1 MPVNEEVVHWFN
13 NKITLGTLT
22 LPFTWQALLLTWV
35 LPLTITLLLV
45 ILVPV
50 IVRRALTRAEIQE
63 EGRQKVLVP
72 LNMILRTL
80 GVLTMTVFT
89 IALFGDNIWEALNAI
104 AEPFQTPFYE
114 SGNTKISL
122 STLILVIPILYLA
135 SWLGGASKKITDR
148 YLFSQ
153 MKLSESKK
161 FGVASLVRYGV
172 IVLTMLVGLPMVG
185 IDLSSLLVLFSVLGI
200 GLGFGLQTTVS
211 NFFAGLVM
219 IFSQP
224 VKEGDFISLEHHM
237 GTVQKVNLLSTILL
251 TPTNETLIVP
261 NSFIV
266 NNVIHNHTFENRWII
281 QKVPV
286 AVHYNSDI
294 TKVKEILL
302 QIGRDSPY
310 NYPKK
315 EPEVRFL
322 LLADSGLNYELLL
335 TLKDVK
341 DKFQSLTWANEQII
355 ERFREAGIA
364 IPYPQMDVH
373 LDKG

>member
-172 IVLTMLVGLPMVG
+172 IVLTMLVGLPHG
-185 IDLSSLLVLFSVLGI
+185 GDRPFLTFSPFLRPGYRSGVL
-200 GLGFGLQTTVS
+200 GLQTTVS

-322 LLADSGLNYELLL
+322 LLADSGLNYELLF
-335 TLKDVK
+335 D
-341 DKFQSLTWANEQII
+341 
-355 ERFREAGIA
+355 
-364 IPYPQMDVH
+364 PQ
-373 LDKG
+373 GRQG